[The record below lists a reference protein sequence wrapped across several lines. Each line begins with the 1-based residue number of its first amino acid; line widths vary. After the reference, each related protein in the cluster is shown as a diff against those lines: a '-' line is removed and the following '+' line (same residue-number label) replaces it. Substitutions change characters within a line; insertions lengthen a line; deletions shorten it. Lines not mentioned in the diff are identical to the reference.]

1 MSLYCRV
8 FILKKSDQS
17 KTYLQWLDKQPVST
31 QNFLEQFYPKNRMTQ
46 LQQSIIAMNSNK
58 IELLMEKLERNSV
71 QLKKCLPLRDLTLKL
86 NQPTVTIDEIYA
98 KFVNNNV

>member
-1 MSLYCRV
+1 
-8 FILKKSDQS
+8 
-17 KTYLQWLDKQPVST
+17 
-31 QNFLEQFYPKNRMTQ
+31 MTQ

-58 IELLMEKLERNSV
+58 IELLMEKLEQNSV

>member
-1 MSLYCRV
+1 
-8 FILKKSDQS
+8 
-17 KTYLQWLDKQPVST
+17 
-31 QNFLEQFYPKNRMTQ
+31 
-46 LQQSIIAMNSNK
+46 
-58 IELLMEKLERNSV
+58 MEKLEQNSV